1 MKFTWPEL
9 LQLYKTKPNISEHE
23 LLEMKGYLGLAA
35 SSTTT
40 NELDSGLGTSMESS
54 IVATKGGKSKGGN
67 KKKKDKNKTN
77 ATSGTGTSKREK
89 ETRSDAAI
97 RNKTD
102 SPGYLLYISYMYLIF

>member
-1 MKFTWPEL
+1 M
-9 LQLYKTKPNISEHE
+9 YKTKPNISEHE

-40 NELDSGLGTSMESS
+40 NELDSGLGASMESS
-54 IVATKGGKSKGGN
+54 IVATKGGNKSKGGN

-77 ATSGTGTSKREK
+77 ASSGAGTSKREK

-102 SPGYLLYISYMYLIF
+102 SPGYLLNYITMVSDILDFQKK